1 MKTNKEINE
10 QVLKLVDFI
19 MYNVRTL
26 HDKDK
31 KRISRIYDIQRA
43 YIFKNN
49 VEFRPHFKEVVS
61 MYNLNAET
69 LWRTE
74 EERND
79 YCNCELDY
87 YDRTLGFLPPS

>member
-1 MKTNKEINE
+1 MKKNKEINQ

-31 KRISRIYDIQRA
+31 MRILRIYDIQKA

-49 VEFRPHFKEVVS
+49 VECRPHFKEIIS
-61 MYNLNAET
+61 MYNLNPGT

-87 YDRTLGFLPPS
+87 YDKKLGFLSPS